1 MGFSVL
7 RIQNEKTQL
16 IDSRFDLVYPRL
28 GSIILG
34 SQPHCSEHFRAGEN
48 DRSRSPSQFSD
59 NRCEP
64 AYVDSSNG
72 QFSTKSD
79 LFDGCGPARHD
90 ANASRHLPPR
100 YRLLPDCGRN
110 RSTMERGLYGSKR
123 DPSFRSQSSGIIP
136 EHRSKFY
143 PNG

>member
-48 DRSRSPSQFSD
+48 DLSRSPSQFLV
-59 NRCEP
+59 NLCEP
-64 AYVDSSNG
+64 AYLVYANA
-72 QFSTKSD
+72 QFYTKRD
-79 LFDGCGPARHD
+79 VVDGCGPARHD

-123 DPSFRSQSSGIIP
+123 DPSFLSQSSGIIP